1 MRAVQTVY
9 DRVLRNAWT
18 TTNTVHIRNIIW
30 HTSASETHVLAL
42 SVHNHKPLSCSRHN

>member
-1 MRAVQTVY
+1 MSA
-9 DRVLRNAWT
+9 
-18 TTNTVHIRNIIW
+18 VHISSK